1 MKSEHIQLEGG
12 KKEDHKI
19 ICTLH
24 HSNRFVSCINFKVS
38 FIIFLFSVKS
48 NSSTPCNNVRKVKG
62 ATEDK
67 TF

>member
-1 MKSEHIQLEGG
+1 MKSEHIQLEGR
-12 KKEDHKI
+12 KNEDHKI
-19 ICTLH
+19 IYTSH

-48 NSSTPCNNVRKVKG
+48 NSSTPYNNVRNVKG
-62 ATEDK
+62 ATEDI